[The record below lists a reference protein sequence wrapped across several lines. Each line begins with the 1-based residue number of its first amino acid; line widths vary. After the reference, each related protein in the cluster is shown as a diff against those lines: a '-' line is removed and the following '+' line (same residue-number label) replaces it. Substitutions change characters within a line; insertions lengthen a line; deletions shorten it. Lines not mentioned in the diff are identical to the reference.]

1 MRDQSVA
8 DDLMQ
13 DTFLH
18 LWRRPS
24 AFNPKLG
31 GLRAYLLGIARKKA
45 IEWWRSHR
53 PESAETVAP
62 ARAVAEA
69 VAIREAVQQ
78 LPADLRTV
86 LWLREVEGYSYDE
99 LAETCEF
106 PAVQCGRAC
115 TRPGSSLERC
125 GWRGTMTCI
134 EAEPHVSAVCDG
146 EPIPSDAAEH
156 ISTCVACRTTLA
168 EFARIGTD
176 LRIAIAMDSETLPQ
190 LELPQRRRVL
200 DILGHRVPVPRL
212 ALAALIIAIIVATA
226 SVSLVRAQQ
235 RPLWFQF
242 GYTLD
247 PGGQVSDYRLAKAG
261 FDETGASMAMV
272 NGAML
277 STALRIRVESVSYD
291 DVVLRCRAVPGI

>member
-1 MRDQSVA
+1 MPDDEDLTDAAVFGRLYQQQGSSIRGFLRVAVRDQSVA

-45 IEWWRSHR
+45 IEGWRSHR

-99 LAETCEF
+99 LAE
-106 PAVQCGRAC
+106 
-115 TRPGSSLERC
+115 
-125 GWRGTMTCI
+125 
-134 EAEPHVSAVCDG
+134 
-146 EPIPSDAAEH
+146 
-156 ISTCVACRTTLA
+156 
-168 EFARIGTD
+168 
-176 LRIAIAMDSETLPQ
+176 
-190 LELPQRRRVL
+190 
-200 DILGHRVPVPRL
+200 
-212 ALAALIIAIIVATA
+212 
-226 SVSLVRAQQ
+226 
-235 RPLWFQF
+235 
-242 GYTLD
+242 
-247 PGGQVSDYRLAKAG
+247 
-261 FDETGASMAMV
+261 
-272 NGAML
+272 
-277 STALRIRVESVSYD
+277 
-291 DVVLRCRAVPGI
+291 